1 MYRNLRQSIFVLT
14 AVIIFLALGFAVS
27 AESRAQTSKKAGK
40 PTPTPKKTTKATPTP
55 SKKTSAKTAATKSKV
70 TEKKTAE
77 RKTAEKKSPAA
88 KSDLKNQTSKDKNKS
103 RKEAAKNTK
112 NTKTKNTKEEKLS
125 AAKTSRS
132 SKLSERS
139 QKSTSRTTLKSK
151 DSKSAKNSK
160 TETADKKSS
169 AKKTEPR
176 SKIAAKPKPKIE
188 ETSETAELP
197 QIMVTDISA
206 EIRSQAKTAA
216 PELGK
221 VKLGTVLDVS
231 QKSGAWYKVRFL
243 DGGKTSVGWI
253 PAGSVGNLDSAD
265 KTRNYSQIA
274 NRYYKPDGMD
284 FATSSALYESLT
296 RNQSDFETS
305 GSAADLQLKRLLALR
320 AALKSIPAGAKD
332 SAPYKEFLRAHDKEI
347 VYSEPAGEYL
357 VTSNL
362 FWDLHKKYKD
372 TPLADQIAWAAAQ
385 NPLPGECEGYVNC
398 HLFYGRMTN
407 GEYLNLHPTGKNN
420 LEALTNLTNML
431 EPIVNDLNAKAVYT
445 GPNDVTD
452 RAEFNNLI
460 AELRTIVSRLPLT
473 EKEKTLQQ
481 LKSIAE
487 GFR

>member
-14 AVIIFLALGFAVS
+14 AVTIFLALGFAVS
-27 AESRAQTSKKAGK
+27 AESSAQTSKKSGK

-55 SKKTSAKTAATKSKV
+55 SKKTSAKAAATKSKV
-70 TEKKTAE
+70 AEKKIAE
-77 RKTAEKKSPAA
+77 KKTAEKKSPA
-88 KSDLKNQTSKDKNKS
+88 KSDLKNQTPKDKNKN

-112 NTKTKNTKEEKLS
+112 NTKIKNTKEEKLS

-132 SKLSERS
+132 SKSSESS
-139 QKSTSRTTLKSK
+139 QKSASKTALKSK

-160 TETADKKSS
+160 TETIDKKSS
-169 AKKTEPR
+169 AKKIETR

-206 EIRSQAKTAA
+206 QVRSQPKAAA

-221 VKLGTVLDVS
+221 VKLGTVLDVL
-231 QKSGAWYKVRFL
+231 QKNGAWYKVRFL
-243 DGGKTSVGWI
+243 DDGKTSVGWI
-253 PAGSVGNLDSAD
+253 PAGSIGNFDAAH
-265 KTRNYSQIA
+265 KGQNYSQTT

-320 AALKSIPAGAKD
+320 AALKAIPAGAKD
-332 SAPYKEFLRAHDKEI
+332 STPYKEFLRAHDKEI

-431 EPIVNDLNAKAVYT
+431 EPIVNDLNAKAVYN
-445 GPNDVTD
+445 GPTDVTD